1 MRTSRR
7 LAIVV
12 LAWLAGIAGTTA
24 CTTFGTEAPT
34 ESLPEGGTD
43 GASDAPVTSA
53 DATDAAD
60 ASDAA
65 PGRFCLAHTSST
77 LCADFDH
84 DGPVSFGFQASRGS
98 VKRDLTHFV
107 SAPASA
113 RFEQQATE
121 AYLELKLTGA
131 PAIALRQHLSF
142 DLRPPSAP
150 DAGARTYDISFA
162 SLDQGASG
170 CAFDLEA
177 FVDSARLNI
186 AYPPSN
192 DPAAPREYLAVPLT
206 AFPVPGKFSHVDVL
220 FESTSTGL
228 HVVVSIEGF
237 KALDRSVACPNLSP
251 SPLLRIGVL
260 PLAGSSDGAISID
273 NVLFGTN

>member
-7 LAIVV
+7 LAIAW
-12 LAWLAGIAGTTA
+12 LAWLAGIAGTMA

-43 GASDAPVTSA
+43 GASDAPVISA
-53 DATDAAD
+53 DAAD

-84 DGPVSFGFQASRGS
+84 DGPVSFGCQASRGI
-98 VKRDLTHFV
+98 VQRDLTRFV

-121 AYLELKLTGA
+121 AYLELKPTGT
-131 PAIALRQHLSF
+131 PALALRQRLSF

-150 DAGARTYDISFA
+150 DAGTKTYDISFA
-162 SLDQGASG
+162 SLDQGGRG
-170 CAFDLEA
+170 CVFGLEA

-186 AYPPSN
+186 AYPP
-192 DPAAPREYLAVPLT
+192 DDAGIVGYDTADLT
-206 AFPVPGKFSHVDVL
+206 AFPAPGKFSHVEVL
-220 FESTSTGL
+220 FESKGVGV
-228 HVVVSIEGF
+228 HVEVTIEGF
-237 KALDRSVACPNLSP
+237 KALDKSLACPNLST

-260 PLAGSSDGAISID
+260 PLAGSSNGTVSID
-273 NVLFGTN
+273 NALLDTK